1 MNSFSLRRALLFSR
15 LQAGEIFG
23 GGIWKKLKV
32 ILVISVV
39 IVLFSTLLNAGDIS
53 GSAGYAQAMILVM
66 AIIPVTAILSDLIS
80 VRLLTP
86 ASTLEKY
93 ISVYIVALSAGAA
106 ASVALALSCSTMLS
120 LISLFLEPPAEWP
133 VLLFVGENFN
143 IAYILVFFGFI
154 PLIVYGELIRVRERA
169 RGRLLLWMTIIVP
182 ALSCIVIIILGAADM
197 LDKHEMSVA
206 AGSIYLILV
215 ITSTIMAYRLLLKVE
230 LDKKDND

>member
-32 ILVISVV
+32 ILVISVF

-53 GSAGYAQAMILVM
+53 RSAGYAQTMILVM

-120 LISLFLEPPAEWP
+120 LISLFSEPPAEWP
-133 VLLFVGENFN
+133 VLLFIGGNFN
-143 IAYILVFFGFI
+143 IAYILFFGLI

-182 ALSCIVIIILGAADM
+182 AISCIVIIILGAADM

-206 AGSIYLILV
+206 AGGIYLILV
-215 ITSTIMAYRLLLKVE
+215 ITSIIMAYRLLRKVE
-230 LDKKDND
+230 LDRKDND

>member
-1 MNSFSLRRALLFSR
+1 MNSFSLRRTLLFSR

-32 ILVISVV
+32 ILVISVF

-53 GSAGYAQAMILVM
+53 GSAGFAQTLIIVM

-106 ASVALALSCSTMLS
+106 ASVTLALSCSAMLS
-120 LISLFLEPPAEWP
+120 LISIFTEPSAEWP

-143 IAYILVFFGFI
+143 IAYILVFFGLI
-154 PLIVYGELIRVRERA
+154 PLIVYGELIMMRKRA

-182 ALSCIVIIILGAADM
+182 AILCIVIIILGSVLILDNREAA
-197 LDKHEMSVA
+197 LT
-206 AGSIYLILV
+206 AGCIYLILV
-215 ITSTIMAYRLLLKVE
+215 ITSIIMAYRLLRKVE
-230 LDKKDND
+230 LDRKDND

>member
-32 ILVISVV
+32 ILVISVF

-53 GSAGYAQAMILVM
+53 RSAGYAQTMILVM

-106 ASVALALSCSTMLS
+106 ASVALALSCSRSYPYLRN
-120 LISLFLEPPAEWP
+120 LPQNGLFCCSS
-133 VLLFVGENFN
+133 GE
-143 IAYILVFFGFI
+143 
-154 PLIVYGELIRVRERA
+154 
-169 RGRLLLWMTIIVP
+169 
-182 ALSCIVIIILGAADM
+182 
-197 LDKHEMSVA
+197 
-206 AGSIYLILV
+206 
-215 ITSTIMAYRLLLKVE
+215 TSTSPIYFSSDSSR
-230 LDKKDND
+230 

>member
-32 ILVISVV
+32 ILVISVF

-53 GSAGYAQAMILVM
+53 RSAGYAQTMILVM

-106 ASVALALSCSTMLS
+106 ASVALALSCSVMFS
-120 LISLFLEPPAEWP
+120 LISIFTEPSAEWP

-143 IAYILVFFGFI
+143 IAYILVVFGLI

-182 ALSCIVIIILGAADM
+182 ALSCIVIIILEAAGI
-197 LDKHEMSVA
+197 LDKREMSVA
-206 AGSIYLILV
+206 AGSICLILV
-215 ITSTIMAYRLLLKVE
+215 ITSIIMAYRLLRKVE

>member
-1 MNSFSLRRALLFSR
+1 MNSFSLRRTLLFSR

-32 ILVISVV
+32 ILVISVF

-53 GSAGYAQAMILVM
+53 GSAGYAQTMILVM
-66 AIIPVTAILSDLIS
+66 AIIPVKAILSDLIS

-120 LISLFLEPPAEWP
+120 LISLFSEPPAEWT

-143 IAYILVFFGFI
+143 IAYILVVFGLI

-182 ALSCIVIIILGAADM
+182 AISCIVIIILGAADM
-197 LDKHEMSVA
+197 LDKHQMSVA
-206 AGSIYLILV
+206 AGGIYLILV
-215 ITSTIMAYRLLLKVE
+215 ITSIIMAYRLLRKVE
-230 LDKKDND
+230 LDRKDND

>member
-32 ILVISVV
+32 ILVISVF

-53 GSAGYAQAMILVM
+53 RSAGYAQTMILVM

-120 LISLFLEPPAEWP
+120 LISLFSEPPAEWP
-133 VLLFVGENFN
+133 VLLFVGGNFN
-143 IAYILVFFGFI
+143 IAYILFFGLI

-182 ALSCIVIIILGAADM
+182 ALSCIVIIILEAAGI
-197 LDKHEMSVA
+197 LDKREMSVA
-206 AGSIYLILV
+206 AGSICLILV
-215 ITSTIMAYRLLLKVE
+215 ITSIIMAYRLLRKVE
-230 LDKKDND
+230 LDRKDND

>member
-1 MNSFSLRRALLFSR
+1 MNSFSLRRTLLFSR

-32 ILVISVV
+32 ILVISVF

-53 GSAGYAQAMILVM
+53 RSAGYAQTMILVM

-86 ASTLEKY
+86 SSTLEKY

-120 LISLFLEPPAEWP
+120 LISLFSEPPAEWP
-133 VLLFVGENFN
+133 VLLFVGGNFN
-143 IAYILVFFGFI
+143 IAYILFFGLI
-154 PLIVYGELIRVRERA
+154 PLIVYGELIRVRERV

-182 ALSCIVIIILGAADM
+182 AISFIVIIILGAADM

-206 AGSIYLILV
+206 AGGIYLILV
-215 ITSTIMAYRLLLKVE
+215 ITSIIMAYRLLRKVE
-230 LDKKDND
+230 LDRKDND

>member
-23 GGIWKKLKV
+23 GDVWKKLKV
-32 ILVISVV
+32 ILVISVF

-53 GSAGYAQAMILVM
+53 GSAGFAQTLIIVM

-106 ASVALALSCSTMLS
+106 ASVTLALSCSAMLS
-120 LISLFLEPPAEWP
+120 LISIFTESSAEWP

-143 IAYILVFFGFI
+143 IAYILVFFGLI
-154 PLIVYGELIRVRERA
+154 PLIVYGELIMMRKRA

-182 ALSCIVIIILGAADM
+182 AILCIVIIILSSVLILDNREAA
-197 LDKHEMSVA
+197 LT
-206 AGSIYLILV
+206 AGCIYLILV
-215 ITSTIMAYRLLLKVE
+215 ITSIIMAYRLLRKVE
-230 LDKKDND
+230 LDRKDND

>member
-1 MNSFSLRRALLFSR
+1 MNSFSLRRTLLFSR

-32 ILVISVV
+32 ILVISVF

-53 GSAGYAQAMILVM
+53 RSAGYAQTMILVM

-86 ASTLEKY
+86 SSTLEKY

-120 LISLFLEPPAEWP
+120 LISLFSEPPAEWP
-133 VLLFVGENFN
+133 VLLFVGGNFN
-143 IAYILVFFGFI
+143 IAYILFFGLI

-182 ALSCIVIIILGAADM
+182 AISCIVIIILGAADM

-206 AGSIYLILV
+206 AGGIYLILV
-215 ITSTIMAYRLLLKVE
+215 ITSIIMAYRLLRKVE
-230 LDKKDND
+230 LDRKDND

>member
-1 MNSFSLRRALLFSR
+1 MNSFSLRRTLLFSR

-23 GGIWKKLKV
+23 GGVWKKLKV
-32 ILVISVV
+32 ILVISVF

-53 GSAGYAQAMILVM
+53 GSAGFTQTMIIVM

-106 ASVALALSCSTMLS
+106 ASVALALSCSTMFS
-120 LISLFLEPPAEWP
+120 LISIFTEPSAEWP

-143 IAYILVFFGFI
+143 IAYILVVFGLI

-182 ALSCIVIIILGAADM
+182 ALSCIVIIILEAAGI
-197 LDKHEMSVA
+197 LDKREMSVA
-206 AGSIYLILV
+206 AGSICLILV
-215 ITSTIMAYRLLLKVE
+215 ITSIIMAYRLLRKVE

>member
-1 MNSFSLRRALLFSR
+1 MF
-15 LQAGEIFG
+15 
-23 GGIWKKLKV
+23 
-32 ILVISVV
+32 

-53 GSAGYAQAMILVM
+53 GSAGFTQTMILVM
-66 AIIPVTAILSDLIS
+66 AIMPVTAILSDLIS

-120 LISLFLEPPAEWP
+120 LISLFSEPPAEWP

-143 IAYILVFFGFI
+143 IAYILVFFGLI

-182 ALSCIVIIILGAADM
+182 VVIIILGAADM
-197 LDKHEMSVA
+197 PVA
-206 AGSIYLILV
+206 YTLFWS
-215 ITSTIMAYRLLLKVE
+215 
-230 LDKKDND
+230 

>member
-1 MNSFSLRRALLFSR
+1 MNSFSLRRTLLFSR

-32 ILVISVV
+32 ILVISVF

-53 GSAGYAQAMILVM
+53 RSAGYAQTMILVM

-120 LISLFLEPPAEWP
+120 LISLFSEPPAEWP
-133 VLLFVGENFN
+133 VLLFVGGNFN
-143 IAYILVFFGFI
+143 IAYILFFGLI

-182 ALSCIVIIILGAADM
+182 AISCIVIIILGAADM

-206 AGSIYLILV
+206 AGGIYLILV
-215 ITSTIMAYRLLLKVE
+215 ITSIIMAYRLLRKVE
-230 LDKKDND
+230 LDRKDND

>member
-1 MNSFSLRRALLFSR
+1 MNLFSLRRALLFSR

-32 ILVISVV
+32 ILVISVF

-53 GSAGYAQAMILVM
+53 RSAGYAQTMILVM

-120 LISLFLEPPAEWP
+120 LISLFSEPPAEWP
-133 VLLFVGENFN
+133 VLLFVGGNFN
-143 IAYILVFFGFI
+143 IAYILFFGLI

-182 ALSCIVIIILGAADM
+182 AISCIVIIILGAADM

-206 AGSIYLILV
+206 AGGIYLILV
-215 ITSTIMAYRLLLKVE
+215 ITSIIMAYRLLRKVE
-230 LDKKDND
+230 LDRQDND

>member
-1 MNSFSLRRALLFSR
+1 MNSFSLRRTLLFSR

-23 GGIWKKLKV
+23 DGIWKKLKV
-32 ILVISVV
+32 ILVISVF

-53 GSAGYAQAMILVM
+53 RSAGYAQTMILVM

-120 LISLFLEPPAEWP
+120 LISLFSEPPAEWP
-133 VLLFVGENFN
+133 VLLFVGGNFN
-143 IAYILVFFGFI
+143 IAYILFFGLI

-182 ALSCIVIIILGAADM
+182 AISCIVIIILGAADM

-206 AGSIYLILV
+206 AGGIYLILV
-215 ITSTIMAYRLLLKVE
+215 ITSIIMAYRLLRKVE
-230 LDKKDND
+230 LDRKDND

>member
-32 ILVISVV
+32 ILVISVF

-53 GSAGYAQAMILVM
+53 GSAGFTQTMIIVM

-120 LISLFLEPPAEWP
+120 LISLFSEPPAEWP
-133 VLLFVGENFN
+133 VLLFVGGNFN
-143 IAYILVFFGFI
+143 IAYILFFGLI

-182 ALSCIVIIILGAADM
+182 AISCIVIIILGAADM

-206 AGSIYLILV
+206 AGGIYLILV
-215 ITSTIMAYRLLLKVE
+215 ITSIIMAYRLLRKVE
-230 LDKKDND
+230 LDRKDND

>member
-32 ILVISVV
+32 ILVVSVF

-53 GSAGYAQAMILVM
+53 RSAGYAQTMILVM

-120 LISLFLEPPAEWP
+120 LISLFSEPPAEWP
-133 VLLFVGENFN
+133 VLLFVGGNFN
-143 IAYILVFFGFI
+143 IAYILFFGLI

-182 ALSCIVIIILGAADM
+182 AISCIVIIILGAADM

-206 AGSIYLILV
+206 AGGIYLILV
-215 ITSTIMAYRLLLKVE
+215 ITSIIMAYRLLRKVE
-230 LDKKDND
+230 LDRKDND

>member
-32 ILVISVV
+32 ILVISVF

-53 GSAGYAQAMILVM
+53 RSAGYAQTMILVM

-120 LISLFLEPPAEWP
+120 LISLFSEPPAEWP
-133 VLLFVGENFN
+133 VLLFVGGNFN
-143 IAYILVFFGFI
+143 IAYILFFGLI

-182 ALSCIVIIILGAADM
+182 ALSCIVIIILEAAGI
-197 LDKHEMSVA
+197 LDKREMSVA
-206 AGSIYLILV
+206 AGSICLILV
-215 ITSTIMAYRLLLKVE
+215 ITSIIMAYRLLRKVE

>member
-1 MNSFSLRRALLFSR
+1 MNSFSLRRTLLFSR

-53 GSAGYAQAMILVM
+53 RSAGYAQTMILVM

-120 LISLFLEPPAEWP
+120 LISLFSEPPAEWP
-133 VLLFVGENFN
+133 VLLFVGGNFN
-143 IAYILVFFGFI
+143 IAYILFFGLI

-182 ALSCIVIIILGAADM
+182 AISCIVIIILGAADM

-206 AGSIYLILV
+206 AGGIYLILV
-215 ITSTIMAYRLLLKVE
+215 ITSTIMAYRLLRKVE
-230 LDKKDND
+230 LDRKDND

>member
-32 ILVISVV
+32 ILVISVF

-53 GSAGYAQAMILVM
+53 GSAGFAQTLIIVM

-106 ASVALALSCSTMLS
+106 ASVTLALSCSAMLS
-120 LISLFLEPPAEWP
+120 LISIFTESSAEWP

-143 IAYILVFFGFI
+143 IAYILVFFGLI
-154 PLIVYGELIRVRERA
+154 PLIVYGELIMMRKRA

-182 ALSCIVIIILGAADM
+182 AILCIVIIILSSVLILDNREAA
-197 LDKHEMSVA
+197 LT
-206 AGSIYLILV
+206 AGCIYLILV
-215 ITSTIMAYRLLLKVE
+215 ITSIIMAYRLLRKVE
-230 LDKKDND
+230 LDRKDND

>member
-1 MNSFSLRRALLFSR
+1 MNSFSLRRTLLFSR

-23 GGIWKKLKV
+23 GGVWKKLKV
-32 ILVISVV
+32 ILVISVF

-53 GSAGYAQAMILVM
+53 RSAGYAQTMILVM

-86 ASTLEKY
+86 SSTLEKY

-120 LISLFLEPPAEWP
+120 LISLFSEPPAEWP
-133 VLLFVGENFN
+133 VLLFVGGNFN
-143 IAYILVFFGFI
+143 IAYILFFGLI

-182 ALSCIVIIILGAADM
+182 AISCIVIIILGAADM

-206 AGSIYLILV
+206 AGGIYLILV
-215 ITSTIMAYRLLLKVE
+215 ITSIIMAYRLLRKVE
-230 LDKKDND
+230 LDRKDND

>member
-1 MNSFSLRRALLFSR
+1 MNSFSLRRTLLFSR

-32 ILVISVV
+32 ILVISVF

-53 GSAGYAQAMILVM
+53 RSAGYAQTMILVM

-120 LISLFLEPPAEWP
+120 LISLFSEPPAEWP
-133 VLLFVGENFN
+133 VLLFVGGNFN
-143 IAYILVFFGFI
+143 IAYKLFFGLI

-182 ALSCIVIIILGAADM
+182 AISCIVIIILGAADM

-206 AGSIYLILV
+206 AGGIYLILV
-215 ITSTIMAYRLLLKVE
+215 ITSIIMAYRLLRKVE
-230 LDKKDND
+230 LDRKDND

>member
-53 GSAGYAQAMILVM
+53 RSAGYAQTMILVM

-120 LISLFLEPPAEWP
+120 LISLFSEPPAEWP
-133 VLLFVGENFN
+133 VMLFVGENFN
-143 IAYILVFFGFI
+143 IAYILAFFGFI
-154 PLIVYGELIRVRERA
+154 PLIVYGELIKMRERA

-182 ALSCIVIIILGAADM
+182 AISCIVIIILGAADM
-197 LDKHEMSVA
+197 LDNHEMSVA
-206 AGSIYLILV
+206 AGGICLILV
-215 ITSTIMAYRLLLKVE
+215 ITSTIMAYRLLRKVE
-230 LDKKDND
+230 LDRKDND

>member
-32 ILVISVV
+32 ILVISVF

-53 GSAGYAQAMILVM
+53 RSAGYAQTMILVM

-120 LISLFLEPPAEWP
+120 LISLFSEPPAEWP
-133 VLLFVGENFN
+133 VLLFIGGNFN
-143 IAYILVFFGFI
+143 IAYILFFGLI

-182 ALSCIVIIILGAADM
+182 AISCIVIIILGAADM

-206 AGSIYLILV
+206 AGGIYLILV
-215 ITSTIMAYRLLLKVE
+215 ITSTIMAYRLLRKVE
-230 LDKKDND
+230 LDRKDND

>member
-1 MNSFSLRRALLFSR
+1 MNSFSLRRTLLFSR

-32 ILVISVV
+32 ILVISVF

-53 GSAGYAQAMILVM
+53 RSAGYAQTMILVM

-120 LISLFLEPPAEWP
+120 LISLFSEPPAEWP
-133 VLLFVGENFN
+133 VLLFIGGNFN
-143 IAYILVFFGFI
+143 IAYILFFGLI

-182 ALSCIVIIILGAADM
+182 AISCIVIIILGAADM

-206 AGSIYLILV
+206 AGGIYLILV
-215 ITSTIMAYRLLLKVE
+215 ITSIIMAYRLLRKVE
-230 LDKKDND
+230 LDRKDND

>member
-32 ILVISVV
+32 ILVISVF

-53 GSAGYAQAMILVM
+53 RSAGYAQTMILVM

-120 LISLFLEPPAEWP
+120 LISLFSEPPAEWP
-133 VLLFVGENFN
+133 VLLFVGGNFN
-143 IAYILVFFGFI
+143 IAYILFFGLI

-182 ALSCIVIIILGAADM
+182 AISCIVIIILGAADM

-206 AGSIYLILV
+206 AGGIYLILV
-215 ITSTIMAYRLLLKVE
+215 ITSIIMAYRLLRKVE
-230 LDKKDND
+230 LDRKDND

>member
-1 MNSFSLRRALLFSR
+1 MNSFSLRRTLLFSR

-32 ILVISVV
+32 ILVVSVF

-53 GSAGYAQAMILVM
+53 RSAGYAQTMILVM

-120 LISLFLEPPAEWP
+120 LISLFSEPPAEWP
-133 VLLFVGENFN
+133 VLLFVGGNFN
-143 IAYILVFFGFI
+143 IAYILFFGLI

-182 ALSCIVIIILGAADM
+182 AISCIVIIILGAADM

-206 AGSIYLILV
+206 AGGIYLILV
-215 ITSTIMAYRLLLKVE
+215 ITSIIMAYRLLRKVE
-230 LDKKDND
+230 LDRKDND

>member
-1 MNSFSLRRALLFSR
+1 MNSFSLRRTLLFSR

-23 GGIWKKLKV
+23 GGVWKKLKV
-32 ILVISVV
+32 ILVISVF

-53 GSAGYAQAMILVM
+53 RSAGYAQTMILVM

-120 LISLFLEPPAEWP
+120 LISLFSEPPAEWP
-133 VLLFVGENFN
+133 VLLFVGGNFN
-143 IAYILVFFGFI
+143 IAYILFFGLI

-182 ALSCIVIIILGAADM
+182 ALSCIVIIILEAADI
-197 LDKHEMSVA
+197 LDKREMSVA
-206 AGSIYLILV
+206 AGSICLILV
-215 ITSTIMAYRLLLKVE
+215 ITSIIMAYRLLRKVE

>member
-1 MNSFSLRRALLFSR
+1 MNSFSLRRTLLFSR

-32 ILVISVV
+32 ILVISVF

-53 GSAGYAQAMILVM
+53 RSAGYAQTMILVM

-93 ISVYIVALSAGAA
+93 
-106 ASVALALSCSTMLS
+106 T
-120 LISLFLEPPAEWP
+120 EPPAEWP
-133 VLLFVGENFN
+133 VLLFVGGNFN
-143 IAYILVFFGFI
+143 IAYILFFGLI

-182 ALSCIVIIILGAADM
+182 AISCIVIIILGAADM

-206 AGSIYLILV
+206 AGGIYLILV
-215 ITSTIMAYRLLLKVE
+215 ITSIIMAYRLLRKVE
-230 LDKKDND
+230 LDRKDND

>member
-32 ILVISVV
+32 ILVISVF

-53 GSAGYAQAMILVM
+53 RSAGYAQTMILVM
-66 AIIPVTAILSDLIS
+66 AIIPVKAILSDLIS

-120 LISLFLEPPAEWP
+120 LISMFSEPPAEWP
-133 VLLFVGENFN
+133 VLLFVGGNFN
-143 IAYILVFFGFI
+143 IAYILFFGLI

-182 ALSCIVIIILGAADM
+182 AISCIVIIILGAADM

-206 AGSIYLILV
+206 AGGIYLILV
-215 ITSTIMAYRLLLKVE
+215 ITSIIMAYRLLRKVE
-230 LDKKDND
+230 LDRKDND

>member
-32 ILVISVV
+32 ILVISVF

-53 GSAGYAQAMILVM
+53 RSAGYAQTMILVM

-106 ASVALALSCSTMLS
+106 ASVALALSCSVMFS
-120 LISLFLEPPAEWP
+120 LISIFTEPSAEWP

-143 IAYILVFFGFI
+143 IAYILVVFGLI

-182 ALSCIVIIILGAADM
+182 ALSCIVIIILEAAGI
-197 LDKHEMSVA
+197 LDKREMSVA
-206 AGSIYLILV
+206 AGSICLILV
-215 ITSTIMAYRLLLKVE
+215 ITSIIMAYRLLRKVE
-230 LDKKDND
+230 LDRKDND

>member
-1 MNSFSLRRALLFSR
+1 MNSFSLRRTLLFSR
-15 LQAGEIFG
+15 LQAGEIFE

-32 ILVISVV
+32 ILVISVF

-53 GSAGYAQAMILVM
+53 GSAGYAQTMILVM
-66 AIIPVTAILSDLIS
+66 AIIPVKAILSDLIS

-120 LISLFLEPPAEWP
+120 LISLFSEPPAEWP
-133 VLLFVGENFN
+133 VLLFVVENFN
-143 IAYILVFFGFI
+143 IAYILVFFGLI

-182 ALSCIVIIILGAADM
+182 VVIIILGAADM
-197 LDKHEMSVA
+197 LDNHEMSVA
-206 AGSIYLILV
+206 VGGIYLILV
-215 ITSTIMAYRLLLKVE
+215 ITSTIMAYRLLRKVE

>member
-1 MNSFSLRRALLFSR
+1 MNSFSLRRTLLFSR

-32 ILVISVV
+32 ILVISVF

-53 GSAGYAQAMILVM
+53 GSAGFAQTLIIVM

-106 ASVALALSCSTMLS
+106 ASVALALSCSAMLS
-120 LISLFLEPPAEWP
+120 LISIFTEPSAEWP

-143 IAYILVFFGFI
+143 IAYILVFFGLI
-154 PLIVYGELIRVRERA
+154 PLIVYGELIMMRKRA

-182 ALSCIVIIILGAADM
+182 AILCIVIIILSSVLILDNREAA
-197 LDKHEMSVA
+197 LT
-206 AGSIYLILV
+206 AGCIYLILV
-215 ITSTIMAYRLLLKVE
+215 ITSIIMAYRLLRKVE
-230 LDKKDND
+230 LDRKDND

>member
-15 LQAGEIFG
+15 LQAGEIFEG
-23 GGIWKKLKV
+23 GVWKKLKV
-32 ILVISVV
+32 ILVISVF
-39 IVLFSTLLNAGDIS
+39 IVLFSMLLNAGDIS
-53 GSAGYAQAMILVM
+53 VSAGFAQTMILVM
-66 AIIPVTAILSDLIS
+66 AIIPVKAILSDLIS

-120 LISLFLEPPAEWP
+120 LISLFSEPPAEWP
-133 VLLFVGENFN
+133 VLLFVGGNFN
-143 IAYILVFFGFI
+143 IAYILFFGLI

-182 ALSCIVIIILGAADM
+182 AISCIVIIILGAADM

-206 AGSIYLILV
+206 AGGIYLILV
-215 ITSTIMAYRLLLKVE
+215 ITSIIMAYRLLRKVE
-230 LDKKDND
+230 LDRKDND

>member
-1 MNSFSLRRALLFSR
+1 MNSFSLRRTLLFSR

-32 ILVISVV
+32 ILVISVF

-53 GSAGYAQAMILVM
+53 RSAGYAQTMILVI

-120 LISLFLEPPAEWP
+120 LISLFSEPPAEWP
-133 VLLFVGENFN
+133 VLLFVGGNFN
-143 IAYILVFFGFI
+143 IAYILFFGLI

-182 ALSCIVIIILGAADM
+182 AISCIVIIILGAADM

-206 AGSIYLILV
+206 AGGIYLILV
-215 ITSTIMAYRLLLKVE
+215 ITSIIMAYRLLRKVE
-230 LDKKDND
+230 LDRKDND

>member
-32 ILVISVV
+32 ILVISVF

-53 GSAGYAQAMILVM
+53 RSAGYAQTMILVM

-120 LISLFLEPPAEWP
+120 LISLFSEPPAEWP
-133 VLLFVGENFN
+133 VLLFVGGNFN
-143 IAYILVFFGFI
+143 IAYILFFGLI

-182 ALSCIVIIILGAADM
+182 AISCIVIIILGAADM

-206 AGSIYLILV
+206 AGGIYLILV
-215 ITSTIMAYRLLLKVE
+215 ITSTIMAYRLLRKVE
-230 LDKKDND
+230 LDRKDND

>member
-1 MNSFSLRRALLFSR
+1 MNSFSLRRTLLFSR

-23 GGIWKKLKV
+23 GGVWKKLKV
-32 ILVISVV
+32 ILVISVF

-53 GSAGYAQAMILVM
+53 RSAGYAQTMILVM

-120 LISLFLEPPAEWP
+120 LISLFSEPPAEWP
-133 VLLFVGENFN
+133 VLLFVGGNFN
-143 IAYILVFFGFI
+143 IAYILFFGLI

-182 ALSCIVIIILGAADM
+182 AISCIVIIILGAADM

-206 AGSIYLILV
+206 AGGIYLILV
-215 ITSTIMAYRLLLKVE
+215 ITSIIMAYRLLRKVE
-230 LDKKDND
+230 LDRKDND

>member
-1 MNSFSLRRALLFSR
+1 MNSFSLRRTLLFSR

-32 ILVISVV
+32 ILVISVF

-53 GSAGYAQAMILVM
+53 RSAGYAQTMILVM

-120 LISLFLEPPAEWP
+120 LISLFSESPAEWP
-133 VLLFVGENFN
+133 VLLFVGGNFN
-143 IAYILVFFGFI
+143 IAYILFFGLI

-182 ALSCIVIIILGAADM
+182 AISFIVIIILGAADM

-206 AGSIYLILV
+206 AGGIYLILV
-215 ITSTIMAYRLLLKVE
+215 ITSIIMAYRLLRKVE
-230 LDKKDND
+230 LDRKDND

>member
-1 MNSFSLRRALLFSR
+1 MNSFSLRRTLLFSR

-23 GGIWKKLKV
+23 DGIWKKLKV
-32 ILVISVV
+32 ILVISVF

-53 GSAGYAQAMILVM
+53 RSAGYAQTMILVM

-86 ASTLEKY
+86 SSTLEKY

-120 LISLFLEPPAEWP
+120 LISLFSEPPAEWP
-133 VLLFVGENFN
+133 VLLFVGGNFN
-143 IAYILVFFGFI
+143 IAYILFFGLI

-182 ALSCIVIIILGAADM
+182 AISCIVIIILGAADM

-206 AGSIYLILV
+206 AGGIYLILV
-215 ITSTIMAYRLLLKVE
+215 ITSIIMAYRLLRKVE
-230 LDKKDND
+230 LDRKDND